1 MTLSRLIADYLLY
14 RRALGR
20 RLVRDGVVLRSFCR
34 SVGRLPLAHL
44 RSDSVRVF
52 LLTGAVGHE
61 TIARRHRAL
70 AGFYRYVQ
78 GRHGALLPA
87 LPRLPAGP
95 PSSFVPYIYSRE
107 ELRRLLHATTTACQH
122 TLALVDAETLRALV
136 LLLYGA
142 GLRLGEALALNVADV
157 DLNQAVLIVRQT
169 KFYKTRLVPLS
180 RDLTDVLIGFRS
192 WRDRQPPSDPRAPFF
207 CLRDGNRAHHKI
219 VERTFRLLCVIA
231 GVSRGGGPR
240 RQPRLHD
247 LRHTAAVHRLIE
259 WYQTGSDLQQLL
271 PRLATYLGHR
281 NLSATQRYL
290 TLTPPL
296 LREASVRFQHYALE
310 SRHD

>member
-1 MTLSRLIADYLLY
+1 MTLSRLVADYLLY

-20 RLVRDGVVLRSFCR
+20 RLIRDGVLLHSFCR
-34 SVGRLPLAHL
+34 SVGKLPLGHIPP
-44 RSDSVRVF
+44 DSVRAF
-52 LLTGAVGHE
+52 LLKGAVSQE

-78 GRHGALLPA
+78 GRYGALLPA
-87 LPRLPAGP
+87 LPGLPAGP
-95 PSSFVPYIYSRE
+95 PSSFVPYIYSHD
-107 ELRRLLHATTTACQH
+107 ELKRLLQAATTACQNS
-122 TLALVDAETLRALV
+122 LALMDAETLRTSV

-142 GLRLGEALALNVADV
+142 GLRLGEALALNIVDV

-180 RDLTDVLIGFRS
+180 HDLTQTLIAFRR
-192 WRDRQPPSDPRAPFF
+192 WRDQRFPTDPRAPFF
-207 CLRDGNRAHHKI
+207 CLRDGSRAHHKI

-231 GVSRGGGPR
+231 HVSRDGGPR

-247 LRHTAAVHRLIE
+247 LRHTAAVHRLIA
-259 WYQTGSDLQQLL
+259 WYQAGVDLQQLL

-281 NLSATQRYL
+281 NLSGTQRYL
-290 TLTPPL
+290 TLTPQL
-296 LREASVRFQHYALE
+296 LREASLRFQHYALE
-310 SRHD
+310 NRHD